1 MNTTETYGLK
11 KPEKNE
17 YISVDVINENMDMI
31 DKTMKEQDD
40 KKVDSS
46 GGDTA
51 ETLISAFEA
60 SSENFPVP
68 AVKEKAK
75 TRWGKVKKF
84 GDDFRAWM
92 TGVCLLGHIVN
103 NCVTNNP
110 NLPLSAAQGK
120 VLMDLYTVLNTKL
133 FYNKEV
139 YGLNIPQNAGNTGRA
154 VIWRNASP
162 SDNYGTMIG
171 DYNNQINTELKLLN
185 GEVWLIR
192 TNADKTKTE
201 KLIAKL

>member
-120 VLMDLYTVLNTKL
+120 ALMDLYTVLNTK
-133 FYNKEV
+133 KI
-139 YGLNIPQNAGNTGRA
+139 GTAGP
-154 VIWRNASP
+154 P
-162 SDNYGTMIG
+162 SDAISYMKYAWIDNHHTLAVHFKDGQERYLYFDT
-171 DYNNQINTELKLLN
+171 
-185 GEVWLIR
+185 
-192 TNADKTKTE
+192 
-201 KLIAKL
+201 

>member
-1 MNTTETYGLK
+1 MVKAALSTLAPNR
-11 KPEKNE
+11 PESKNCCF
-17 YISVDVINENMDMI
+17 V
-31 DKTMKEQDD
+31 
-40 KKVDSS
+40 KVLDSS
-46 GGDTA
+46 F
-51 ETLISAFEA
+51 LEA
-60 SSENFPVP
+60 LVLNTVEKMHKWKLRVNF
-68 AVKEKAK
+68 
-75 TRWGKVKKF
+75 
-84 GDDFRAWM
+84 
-92 TGVCLLGHIVN
+92 
-103 NCVTNNP
+103 
-110 NLPLSAAQGK
+110 
-120 VLMDLYTVLNTKL
+120 YTDVRNTKL

-162 SDNYGTMIG
+162 SDNYVTMIG